1 MNKLKKLLKV
11 IINLMK
17 EMNRAYLREWH
28 EVK

>member
-1 MNKLKKLLKV
+1 MTILKQILKV
-11 IINLMK
+11 IINQIK